1 MRTYSKTF
9 TMPTGT
15 AYVVVS
21 RQRGVKSE
29 APTLVKVSGG
39 WLDGHPL

>member
-1 MRTYSKTF
+1 MERTVRTYSKTF

-21 RQRGVKSE
+21 WQRGVKSE
-29 APTLVKVSGG
+29 AQTLVKVSG
-39 WLDGHPL
+39 WVDR